1 MTSSAESFNALN
13 TLWCMKMNKNENGI
27 SQWRLLLGLWVSVYL
42 NLIHTLNR
50 SATTAGT
57 IHPYFLSMCQ
67 HFPSFSIFASIFT
80 YMNSFHS
87 LDIVKWIYT
96 FLNTIF
102 LSFKSKLCF
111 DLWIWRKMHNF
122 ISIYAEIH
130 HSCCI
135 FRHPHAGRNSHFHTT
150 HSRYCQFSRLRLR
163 LNRLLLG

>member
-67 HFPSFSIFASIFT
+67 HFPSFSILAIFASIFT

-111 DLWIWRKMHNF
+111 DFWIWHKMQNF

-130 HSCCI
+130 
-135 FRHPHAGRNSHFHTT
+135 

-163 LNRLLLG
+163 LNPFFVKVGGI